1 MSGYKF
7 LNSPPLQKMSNKEEK
22 FNKRRLRSAYFSVTV
37 SIALVLFLIG
47 MLGVLVL
54 NARTLA
60 TQMRE
65 NFTFTV
71 LLKSDAPEVEV
82 RQFVK
87 ELQLK
92 EYVKKAELISKEE
105 AAQSL
110 QAELGEDFVDFLGYN
125 PLTDVL
131 DIRLKEGFVQ
141 TEEIEKIK
149 TEITSNPIV
158 TEVVYDPNLIQL
170 VNENIERI
178 GLILGGGI
186 FLLLII
192 SIALI
197 NSSIRLT
204 IYSRR
209 FLLKTMQLVGATS
222 GFIQRPFLINS
233 LRLGAV
239 GAVIAAVLLVAV
251 GYGVN
256 QYLPEFTG
264 LINTTKMALVFAAM
278 LILGM
283 LISYLSTWFAV
294 NKFLKIKTDEI
305 HY

>member
-1 MSGYKF
+1 MS
-7 LNSPPLQKMSNKEEK
+7 SKEEK

-37 SIALVLFLIG
+37 SIALVLFMIG
-47 MLGVLVL
+47 LLGVLVL
-54 NARTLA
+54 NAQTLA
-60 TQMRE
+60 KEMRE

-92 EYVKKAELISKEE
+92 EYVKEAELISKDE
-105 AAQSL
+105 AAKML
-110 QAELGEDFVDFLGYN
+110 QDELGEDFVDFLGYN

-131 DIRLKEGFVQ
+131 DIRLNADYVI
-141 TEEIEKIK
+141 TEEIDKIK
-149 TEITSNPIV
+149 AEINQNPIV

-178 GLILGGGI
+178 GLILAGGI
-186 FLLLII
+186 LLLLII

-209 FLLKTMQLVGATS
+209 FLLKTMQLVGATR
-222 GFIQRPFLINS
+222 GFIQRPFLLRS
-233 LRLGAV
+233 LRLGAI
-239 GAVIAAVLLVAV
+239 GAVVAALLLLLVGYAV
-251 GYGVN
+251 H
-256 QYLPEFTG
+256 QYLPEFTQLLEMQKLAIVFG
-264 LINTTKMALVFAAM
+264 LMIL
-278 LILGM
+278 LGM
-283 LISYLSTWFAV
+283 AISWVSTWFAV
-294 NKFLKIKTDEI
+294 NKFLNIKTDEI
-305 HY
+305 HF

>member
-1 MSGYKF
+1 MS
-7 LNSPPLQKMSNKEEK
+7 SKEEK

-47 MLGVLVL
+47 TLGVLVL

-60 TQMRE
+60 KEMRE

-71 LLKSDAPEVEV
+71 ILKSDAPEVEI

-92 EYVKKAELISKEE
+92 DYVKEAEHISKDE
-105 AAQSL
+105 AAKSL

-131 DIRLKEGFVQ
+131 DIRLKEAFVVSN
-141 TEEIEKIK
+141 EIDRIK
-149 TEITSNPIV
+149 TEITNNPIV
-158 TEVVYDPNLIQL
+158 TEVVYDPNLVQL

-178 GLILGGGI
+178 GLILGAGI
-186 FLLLII
+186 VLLLII

-222 GFIQRPFLINS
+222 SFIQRPFLMNS
-233 LRLGAV
+233 LRLGAI
-239 GAVIAAVLLVAV
+239 GAVIAAFLLLAV
-251 GYGVN
+251 GYAVS
-256 QYLPEFTG
+256 QYLPEFTD
-264 LINTTKMALVFAAM
+264 LLDASKLALVFCAM
-278 LILGM
+278 LVLGM
-283 LISYLSTWFAV
+283 LISWTSTWFAV

-305 HY
+305 HF

>member
-1 MSGYKF
+1 
-7 LNSPPLQKMSNKEEK
+7 MSNKEEK

-37 SIALVLFLIG
+37 SIALVLFMVG

-60 TQMRE
+60 KEMRE

-71 LLKSDAPEVEV
+71 ILKSDIPEVDI

-92 EYVKKAELISKEE
+92 EYVKEAELISKDE
-105 AAQSL
+105 AAKSL
-110 QAELGEDFVDFLGYN
+110 QEELGEDFVDFLGYN

-131 DIRLKEGFVQ
+131 DIRLKEEYVV
-141 TEEIEKIK
+141 TEEIDKIK
-149 TEITSNPIV
+149 TEITNNPIV

-178 GLILGGGI
+178 GLILAGGI
-186 FLLLII
+186 LLLLVI

-209 FLLKTMQLVGATS
+209 FLLKTMQLVGATRS
-222 GFIQRPFLINS
+222 FIQRPFLMRS
-233 LRLGAV
+233 LRLGAI
-239 GAVIAAVLLVAV
+239 GAVIAAFLLLLV

-256 QYLPEFTG
+256 HYLPEFMH
-264 LINTTKMALVFAAM
+264 LLELQKLAIVFGIM
-278 LILGM
+278 LLLGM
-283 LISYLSTWFAV
+283 AISWVSTWLAV
-294 NKFLKIKTDEI
+294 NKFLNIKTDEI

>member
-1 MSGYKF
+1 
-7 LNSPPLQKMSNKEEK
+7 MSNKEEK

-37 SIALVLFLIG
+37 SIALVLFMVG

-60 TQMRE
+60 KEMRE

-71 LLKSDAPEVEV
+71 LLKSDAAEVDV

-92 EYVKKAELISKEE
+92 KYVKEAELISKDE
-105 AAQSL
+105 AAEML
-110 QAELGEDFVDFLGYN
+110 QEELGEDFVDFLGYN

-131 DIRLKEGFVQ
+131 DIRLNADFVVS
-141 TEEIEKIK
+141 EEIEKIK
-149 TEITSNPIV
+149 EEINQNPIV

-178 GLILGGGI
+178 GLILAGGI

-209 FLLKTMQLVGATS
+209 FLLKTMQLVGATRS
-222 GFIQRPFLINS
+222 FIQRPFLIRS
-233 LRLGAV
+233 LRLGAI
-239 GAVIAAVLLVAV
+239 GAVIAALLLLAV
-251 GYGVN
+251 GYAVN
-256 QYLPEFTG
+256 QYLPEFTQ
-264 LINTTKMALVFAAM
+264 LLDVSKLVFVFGAM
-278 LILGM
+278 LLLGM
-283 LISYLSTWFAV
+283 IISFVSTWFAV

>member
-1 MSGYKF
+1 MT
-7 LNSPPLQKMSNKEEK
+7 NKEEN

-37 SIALVLFLIG
+37 SIALVLFLVG

-60 TQMRE
+60 KEMRE

-71 LLKSDAPEVEV
+71 LLKNEAPEVEI
-82 RQFVK
+82 RQLLK

-92 EYVKKAELISKEE
+92 PYVKSAELISKEE
-105 AAQSL
+105 AAKTL
-110 QAELGEDFVDFLGYN
+110 QEELGEDFVEFLGYN

-131 DIRLKEGFVQ
+131 DIHLKEQFVV
-141 TEEIEKIK
+141 TTEIEKIK
-149 TEITSNPIV
+149 EDLAKSPII

-178 GLILGGGI
+178 GLILGAGI
-186 FLLLII
+186 VLLLII

-222 GFIQRPFLINS
+222 GFIQRPFLLRS
-233 LRLGAV
+233 LRLGAI
-239 GAVIAAVLLVAV
+239 GAGIAALLLVV
-251 GYGVN
+251 LGYAVN
-256 QYLPEFTG
+256 QYLPELTQLLDAG
-264 LINTTKMALVFAAM
+264 KLALVFVLM
-278 LILGM
+278 LVLGM
-283 LISYLSTWFAV
+283 AISFVSTWLAV

>member
-1 MSGYKF
+1 MS
-7 LNSPPLQKMSNKEEK
+7 SKEEK

-37 SIALVLFLIG
+37 SIALVLFMVG

-60 TQMRE
+60 KEMRE

-71 LLKSDAPEVEV
+71 LLKSDAAEVDV

-92 EYVKKAELISKEE
+92 KYVKEAELISKDE
-105 AAQSL
+105 AAEML
-110 QAELGEDFVDFLGYN
+110 QEELGEDFVDFLGYN

-131 DIRLKEGFVQ
+131 DIRLNADFVVS
-141 TEEIEKIK
+141 EEIEKIK
-149 TEITSNPIV
+149 EEINQNPIV

-178 GLILGGGI
+178 GLILAGGI

-209 FLLKTMQLVGATS
+209 FLLKTMQLVGATRS
-222 GFIQRPFLINS
+222 FIQRPFLIRS
-233 LRLGAV
+233 LRLGAI
-239 GAVIAAVLLVAV
+239 GAVIAALLLLAV
-251 GYGVN
+251 GYAVN
-256 QYLPEFTG
+256 QYLPEFTQ
-264 LINTTKMALVFAAM
+264 LLDVSKLVFVFGAM
-278 LILGM
+278 LLLGM
-283 LISYLSTWFAV
+283 IISFVSTWFAV

>member
-1 MSGYKF
+1 
-7 LNSPPLQKMSNKEEK
+7 MSNKEEK

-37 SIALVLFLIG
+37 SIALVLFMVG

-60 TQMRE
+60 KEMRE

-71 LLKSDAPEVEV
+71 ILKSDVPEVEI

-92 EYVKKAELISKEE
+92 EYVKEAELISKDE
-105 AAQSL
+105 AAKSL
-110 QAELGEDFVDFLGYN
+110 QDELGEDFVDFLGYN

-131 DIRLKEGFVQ
+131 DIRLKEEYVV
-141 TEEIEKIK
+141 TEAIDKIK
-149 TEITSNPIV
+149 TEITNHPIV

-178 GLILGGGI
+178 GLILAGGI
-186 FLLLII
+186 LLLLII

-209 FLLKTMQLVGATS
+209 FLLKTMQLVGATRS
-222 GFIQRPFLINS
+222 FIQRPFLIRS
-233 LRLGAV
+233 LRLGAI
-239 GAVIAAVLLVAV
+239 GAFIAALLLLLV

-256 QYLPEFTG
+256 RYLPEFMH
-264 LINTTKMALVFAAM
+264 LLELHMLAIVFGIM
-278 LILGM
+278 LLLGM
-283 LISYLSTWFAV
+283 AISWVSTWFAV
-294 NKFLKIKTDEI
+294 NKFLNIKTDEI
-305 HY
+305 HF